1 MSLGDITLD
10 APVVSVAVIL
20 APRGRA
26 ARGSVTHIIVLE
38 LSVDTPRHAT

>member
-26 ARGSVTHIIVLE
+26 ARGSVTYIIVLE